1 MEKFAIAKSKLFMDQ
16 GNSLTLPTLELI
28 YMWNGFRI
36 LGNKYELIE
45 PVFVLV
51 ERAIKE
57 HQNKTGI
64 SHTQL

>member
-1 MEKFAIAKSKLFMDQ
+1 MDQ